1 MIKDRIVIIDGNSL
15 INRAF
20 YALPPLTTKEG
31 KHTNAIYGFLTMLIR
46 VLEDYKPEYISVTF
60 DKKKPTFR
68 HVEYDQ
74 YKAGRKKMP
83 MELSEQMEPLKDVL
97 DILNIHRLELD
108 GFEAD
113 DLIGTVAK
121 ESEGLGMEVL
131 IVTGDKDALQLA
143 SDKIKVLIT
152 KKGIS
157 SLEIYDENRIKEE
170 YELIPNQLIDLKG
183 LMGDKSDNIPGV
195 PGVGEKTALK
205 LIREFGSIENLIN
218 NIDKVDGVKLREK
231 IENNMEQAVLSK
243 RLGTIVTQVPIELN
257 IDELKRESI
266 DIHKVTKTFS
276 EYEFTSL
283 LNKVSLFATKK
294 DEELV
299 QEKNSISYLI
309 DNREEIDILVN
320 KILENK
326 KMSMLSITEQNNVI
340 TDKILAI
347 AISLTAD
354 EQFFI
359 DLRNKSDEESE
370 YIFAG
375 LKEVLENDEIKIISH
390 DIKKEII
397 HFSKHNIHLSGV
409 AFDIMV
415 AEYLLDPSRSSYGLK
430 ELAAKYFGENLMD
443 EEELLGKGKSKTKI
457 VELTSENFMEYLCK
471 QVNIIL
477 LLQSYIEQKLKDM
490 EMESLYY
497 NVELPLI
504 EVLASME
511 LVGIKVDKQMLLDFQ
526 EEYNKSL
533 FMLTDEIYK
542 LAGEQFNINSPKQL
556 GEILFNKLG
565 LPVIKKTKTG
575 YSTNVEVLEKLY
587 DQHEIIGKILEY
599 RQINKVKT
607 TYVDGLLNII
617 NPVTNRVHSNFNQ
630 TVTATGRI
638 SSTEPNLQNIPVR
651 LEMGRRLRKVFI
663 AEDNNQLIDADYS
676 QIELRVLAHISGDN
690 NLIEAFRLNQDI
702 HTRTASEIF
711 NVPIED
717 VTSSMRSDAKA
728 VNFGI
733 VYGISDFGLSE
744 NLNISRQKAK
754 QYIDNYLERYEYVKK
769 YMNDSIEMAKN
780 NGYVVTILNRRRYLP
795 EVQSKNFNIRSFGE
809 RVAMNSPIQG
819 SAADIIK
826 IAMIN
831 VYRKLK
837 EQNLKSKLILQVHD
851 ELIVESPIEEVEK
864 ASAILKESM
873 EEAVKL
879 DVELKVDLSIAQNWY
894 DAK

>member
-1 MIKDRIVIIDGNSL
+1 MIKDRMVIIDGNSL

-46 VLEDYKPEYISVTF
+46 VIEDYKPEYISVTF

-83 MELSEQMEPLKDVL
+83 MELAEQMEPLKEIL
-97 DILNIHRLELD
+97 DILKINRIELD

-143 SDKIKVLIT
+143 SDKVKILIT

-157 SLEIYDENRIKEE
+157 SLEIYDGNRIKEE

-205 LIREFGSIENLIN
+205 LIKEFGSIENLISN
-218 NIDKVDGVKLREK
+218 SDKIDAVKLREK
-231 IENNMEQAVLSK
+231 IETHMQQAILSK
-243 RLGTIVTQVPIELN
+243 RLGTIVTQVPIELDIN
-257 IDELKRESI
+257 ELKRVPSDLGQI
-266 DIHKVTKTFS
+266 TMTFS

-283 LNKVSLFATKK
+283 LNKVGLFADK
-294 DEELV
+294 DEKPKEN
-299 QEKNSISYLI
+299 NSI
-309 DNREEIDILVN
+309 RVEITDLEGINDLV
-320 KILENK
+320 
-326 KMSMLSITEQNNVI
+326 
-340 TDKILAI
+340 DKILSTKKMAI
-347 AISLTAD
+347 LSVTEGINVVTDEVLAVAISIAPE
-354 EQFFI
+354 EQYFI
-359 DLRNKSDEESE
+359 DLRDKGTEYKES
-370 YIFAG
+370 IFSE
-375 LKEVLENDEIKIISH
+375 LKRVLENDDIKIISH

-397 HFSKHNIHLSGV
+397 HFKRHNIEISGIG
-409 AFDIMV
+409 FDIMV

-430 ELAAKYFGENLMD
+430 ELAAKYFGESIID
-443 EEELLGKGKSKTKI
+443 SDDLLGKGKSKIKLSDLSTNDFK
-457 VELTSENFMEYLCK
+457 EFMCK
-471 QVNIIL
+471 QVNVIMIL
-477 LLQSYIEQKLKDM
+477 QNFIEEKLRDM

-511 LVGIKVDKQMLLDFQ
+511 LIGISVDKQMLLDF
-526 EEYNKSL
+526 EIEYNKL
-533 FMLTDEIYK
+533 LIQLTSDIYE

-556 GEILFNKLG
+556 GEILFNRLG

-575 YSTNVEVLEKLY
+575 FSTNVEVLEKLK
-587 DQHEIIGKILEY
+587 DKHDIITKILEY
-599 RQINKVKT
+599 RQINKIKT
-607 TYVDGLLNII
+607 TYIDGLLNII
-617 NPVTNRVHSNFNQ
+617 NPITNRVHSNFNQ

-638 SSTEPNLQNIPVR
+638 SSTEPNLQNIPVKT
-651 LEMGRRLRKVFI
+651 EMGRRLRMVFV
-663 AEDNNQLIDADYS
+663 AEDNNKLIDADYS
-676 QIELRVLAHISGDN
+676 QIELRVLAHISQDK
-690 NLIEAFRLNQDI
+690 NLLEAFELNQDI

-711 NVPIED
+711 NVPLEE

-754 QYIDNYLERYEYVKK
+754 QYIDSYLDRYDSVRK
-769 YMNDSIEMAKN
+769 YMQDSIDMARDK
-780 NGYVVTILNRRRYLP
+780 GYVATILNRKRYLP
-795 EVQSKNFNIRSFGE
+795 EVSSKNFNIRSFGE

-826 IAMIN
+826 IAMIK
-831 VYRKLK
+831 VYRRLR
-837 EQNLKSKLILQVHD
+837 EENLNSRLILQVHD
-851 ELIVESPIEEVEK
+851 ELIVESPNDEVEK
-864 ASAILKESM
+864 ASQILKESM
-873 EEAVKL
+873 EEAI
-879 DVELKVDLSIAQNWY
+879 ELSVNLNVDLSIAQNWY